1 MFLGKSGLAVGYN
14 GVGMRTVGG
23 PEPGPPT
30 PMPLRHYRS
39 ASAHR
44 PGPFPQ
50 EHYSLPFLPQ
60 PQLLKE
66 PFHQLTAFFSPDA
79 GDNFRPVVEPILL
92 QQVQH

>member
-44 PGPFPQ
+44 PGPFHPPFFRSRS
-50 EHYSLPFLPQ
+50 SLKNPFI
-60 PQLLKE
+60 
-66 PFHQLTAFFSPDA
+66 S
-79 GDNFRPVVEPILL
+79 
-92 QQVQH
+92 

>member
-1 MFLGKSGLAVGYN
+1 MFLGESGLAVGYN

-60 PQLLKE
+60 P
-66 PFHQLTAFFSPDA
+66 
-79 GDNFRPVVEPILL
+79 
-92 QQVQH
+92 